1 MGYWDVPAL
10 TLVTFGDP
18 VPTRRLQ
25 ADNTPLPLSED
36 LGYSYLSTLGA
47 ARVRDPSEQRQL
59 E

>member
-10 TLVTFGDP
+10 TLVTLGDP
-18 VPTRRLQ
+18 VPIRRLQ

-36 LGYSYLSTLGA
+36 LSGYLSTLGA
-47 ARVRDPSEQRQL
+47 GRVGDPSEQRQL